1 MNNRSDGRDTS
12 KRVLGVVAAA
22 LLACLAFAPGQV
34 SAAKGDDSAGA
45 PDINP
50 QPVSKLKKG
59 GTFIWATT
67 QLCDNYNTSHVDGNF
82 AGCSYLMSGLLPG
95 TFYTDDKGAFQVDTN
110 YFTSIQ
116 LTSKSPQTVTY
127 TLNPKAKWSDGKAL
141 SLADFVGYWKAQ
153 NGSNEA
159 FEVVS
164 TTGYEDIASVTKG
177 ASANQIVVKFKNL
190 YADWQGL
197 FGGLLPAAVTASP
210 DKFNS
215 AWKDAPNVSAGP
227 FKWGGTDK
235 VAGTAWIVPNSAWW
249 GDKPVLDKM
258 LWKVVSAAAQ
268 LDALAN
274 GEVDAANTGPDAN
287 QYKRGLGLAGVDV
300 RVSVAPN
307 YRHMTFGNTGFMTD
321 TRVRQAVMMGID
333 RNVITKA
340 LIGPIDPKATPM
352 SNHIFVK
359 GLSCYSDNSG
369 IYGNYNLQRAD
380 ALLDA
385 AGWVKSGTKRIKAG
399 VELKPKITIPAGV
412 PTSAQESQ
420 LMQAMLAPLGIQL
433 EINVVPSADFF
444 SKYITPG
451 NFEMT
456 VFTWL
461 GTALPISASKSIMVT
476 DGGQNYGKI
485 GTAEIDKLYE
495 RANRELDPAKRCS
508 IATQI
513 DKKLWE
519 VGHSIINY
527 QRPDV
532 WQVDKKLANFGAF
545 GFSSGDY
552 AKIGFMK

>member
-1 MNNRSDGRDTS
+1 MTEINKGRAVT
-12 KRVLGVVAAA
+12 KRALRLVATA
-22 LLACLAFAPGQV
+22 LVASLAFAPSHV
-34 SAAKGDDSAGA
+34 SAASDEGGGA

-82 AGCSYLMSGLLPG
+82 AGCSYLMNGLLPG
-95 TFYTDDKGAFQVDTN
+95 TFYTDEKGAFQVDKN
-110 YFTSIQ
+110 YFTDIK
-116 LTSKSPQTVTY
+116 LTSTKPQVLTY
-127 TLNPKAKWSDGKAL
+127 TVNPKAKWSDGKPI
-141 SLADFVGYWKAQ
+141 SLADFVGYWKAN

-164 TTGYEDIASVTKG
+164 TTGYEDISSITKG
-177 ASANQIVVKFKNL
+177 AGANDIVVKFKNV

-197 FGGLLPAAVTASP
+197 FGGLLPASVTATP
-210 DKFNS
+210 EKFNTS
-215 AWKDAPNVSAGP
+215 WKEAPTLTAGP

-235 VAGTAWIVPNSAWW
+235 VAGTAWIVPSATWW

-258 LWKVVSAAAQ
+258 LWKVVTAAAQ

-287 QYKRGLGLAGVDV
+287 QYKRGLSLPGVDV

-321 TRVRQAVMMGID
+321 TRVRQAIMMGVD
-333 RNVITKA
+333 RSVITKA

-359 GLSCYSDNSG
+359 GLSCYKDNSG
-369 IYGNYNLQRAD
+369 IYGKYNLQKAD

-385 AGWVKSGTKRIKAG
+385 AGWVKSGTKRTKNG

-420 LMQAMLAPLGIQL
+420 LMQAMLAPLGVQL
-433 EINVVPSADFF
+433 EIQVVPSADFF
-444 SKYITPG
+444 SKWINPG

-461 GTALPISASKSIMVT
+461 GTSLPISSSKSIMTT

-495 RANRELDPAKRCS
+495 RANSELDPAKRCTL
-508 IATQI
+508 ATQI

-519 VGHSIINY
+519 VGHSMINY

-532 WQVDKKLANFGAF
+532 WQVDKNLANFGAF
-545 GFSSGDY
+545 GFSSSDY
-552 AKIGFMK
+552 AKIGFTK

>member
-1 MNNRSDGRDTS
+1 MRENNRGKVVAR
-12 KRVLGVVAAA
+12 RFVRVAAA
-22 LLACLAFAPGQV
+22 AIVASLALAPMQA
-34 SAAKGDDSAGA
+34 SAANQDNAGA
-45 PDINP
+45 PDVNP
-50 QPVSKLKKG
+50 QPVAKLKKG

-95 TFYTDDKGAFQVDTN
+95 TFYTDEQGAFQVDKN
-110 YFTSIQ
+110 YFSDIK
-116 LTSKSPQTVTY
+116 LTSRKPQTVTY
-127 TLNPKAKWSDGKAL
+127 TLNPKAKWSDGKAIG
-141 SLADFVGYWKAQ
+141 LADFVGYWKAN
-153 NGSNEA
+153 NGTNEA
-159 FEVVS
+159 FEIVS
-164 TTGYEDIASVTKG
+164 STGYEDIESVTKG
-177 ASANQIVVKFKNL
+177 ASANQVVVKFKNI

-197 FGGLLPAAVTASP
+197 FGGLLPASVTASP
-210 DKFNS
+210 EKFNS
-215 AWKDAPNVSAGP
+215 SWKDAPTLSAGP
-227 FKWGGTDK
+227 FKWGGTDN
-235 VAGTAWIVPNSAWW
+235 VAGTAWIVPNNAWW

-258 LWKVVSAAAQ
+258 LWKVVTAAAQ

-287 QYKRGLGLAGVDV
+287 QYKRGLGLSGVDV

-321 TRVRQAVMMGID
+321 TRVRQAIQMGVD

-340 LIGPIDPKATPM
+340 LIGPIDSKATPL

-359 GLSCYSDNSG
+359 GLSCYRDNAG
-369 IYGNYNLQRAD
+369 IYGTYNLQKAD

-385 AGWVKSGTKRIKAG
+385 AGWVKSGTKRSKGG
-399 VELKPKITIPAGV
+399 VDLKPKITIPAGV
-412 PTSAQESQ
+412 PTSAQEAQ
-420 LMQAMLAPLGIQL
+420 LMQAMLAPLGVQL

-444 SKYITPG
+444 SKYIIPG

-461 GTALPISASKSIMVT
+461 GTSLPISASKSIMT
-476 DGGQNYGKI
+476 TEGGQNYGKI

-495 RANRELDPAKRCS
+495 RANRELDPAKRCT

-519 VGHSIINY
+519 VGHSMITY

-532 WQVDKKLANFGAF
+532 WQVDAKLANFGAF

-552 AKIGFMK
+552 TKIGFMK

>member
-1 MNNRSDGRDTS
+1 MRENNRGKVVAR
-12 KRVLGVVAAA
+12 RFVRVAAA
-22 LLACLAFAPGQV
+22 AIVASLALAPMQA
-34 SAAKGDDSAGA
+34 SAANQDNAGA
-45 PDINP
+45 PDVNP
-50 QPVSKLKKG
+50 QPVAKLKKG

-95 TFYTDDKGAFQVDTN
+95 TFYTDEQGAFQVDKN
-110 YFTSIQ
+110 YFSDIK
-116 LTSKSPQTVTY
+116 LTSRKPQTVTY
-127 TLNPKAKWSDGKAL
+127 TLNPKAKWSDGKAIG
-141 SLADFVGYWKAQ
+141 LADFVGYWKAN
-153 NGSNEA
+153 NGTNEA
-159 FEVVS
+159 FEIVS
-164 TTGYEDIASVTKG
+164 STGYEDIESVTKG
-177 ASANQIVVKFKNL
+177 ASANQVVVKFKNI

-197 FGGLLPAAVTASP
+197 FGGLLPASVTASP
-210 DKFNS
+210 EKFNS
-215 AWKDAPNVSAGP
+215 SWKDAPTLSAGP

-235 VAGTAWIVPNSAWW
+235 VAGTAWIVPNNAWW

-258 LWKVVSAAAQ
+258 LWKVVTAAAQ

-287 QYKRGLGLAGVDV
+287 QYKRGLGLSGVDV

-321 TRVRQAVMMGID
+321 TRVRQAIQMGVD

-340 LIGPIDPKATPM
+340 LIGPIDSKATPL

-359 GLSCYSDNSG
+359 GLSCYRDNAG
-369 IYGNYNLQRAD
+369 IYGTYNLQKAD

-385 AGWVKSGTKRIKAG
+385 AGWVKSGTKRSKGG
-399 VELKPKITIPAGV
+399 VDLKPKITIPAGV
-412 PTSAQESQ
+412 PTSAQEAQ
-420 LMQAMLAPLGIQL
+420 LMQAMLAPLGVQL

-444 SKYITPG
+444 SKYIIPG

-461 GTALPISASKSIMVT
+461 GTSLPISASKSIMT
-476 DGGQNYGKI
+476 TEGGQNYGKI

-495 RANRELDPAKRCS
+495 RANRELDPAKRCA

-519 VGHSIINY
+519 VGHSMITY

-532 WQVDKKLANFGAF
+532 WQVDAKLANFGAF

-552 AKIGFMK
+552 TKIGFMK

>member
-1 MNNRSDGRDTS
+1 MQ
-12 KRVLGVVAAA
+12 A
-22 LLACLAFAPGQV
+22 
-34 SAAKGDDSAGA
+34 SAANQDNAGA
-45 PDINP
+45 PDVNP
-50 QPVSKLKKG
+50 QPVAKLKKG

-95 TFYTDDKGAFQVDTN
+95 TFYTDEQGAFQVDKN
-110 YFTSIQ
+110 YFSDIK
-116 LTSKSPQTVTY
+116 LTSRKPQTVTY
-127 TLNPKAKWSDGKAL
+127 TLNPKAKWSDGKAIG
-141 SLADFVGYWKAQ
+141 LADFVGYWKAN
-153 NGSNEA
+153 NGTNEA
-159 FEVVS
+159 FEIVS
-164 TTGYEDIASVTKG
+164 STGYEDIESVTKG
-177 ASANQIVVKFKNL
+177 ASANQVVVKFKNI

-197 FGGLLPAAVTASP
+197 FGGLLPASVTASP
-210 DKFNS
+210 EKFNS
-215 AWKDAPNVSAGP
+215 SWKDAPTLSAGP

-235 VAGTAWIVPNSAWW
+235 VAGTAWIVPNNAWW

-258 LWKVVSAAAQ
+258 LWKVVTAAAQ

-287 QYKRGLGLAGVDV
+287 QYKRGLGLSGVDV

-321 TRVRQAVMMGID
+321 TRVRQAIQMGVD

-340 LIGPIDPKATPM
+340 LIGPIDSKATPL

-359 GLSCYSDNSG
+359 GLSCYRDNAG
-369 IYGNYNLQRAD
+369 IYGTYNLQKAD

-385 AGWVKSGTKRIKAG
+385 AGWVKSGTKRSKGG
-399 VELKPKITIPAGV
+399 VDLKPKITIPAGV
-412 PTSAQESQ
+412 PTSAQEAQ
-420 LMQAMLAPLGIQL
+420 LMQAMLAPLGVQL

-444 SKYITPG
+444 SKYIIPG

-461 GTALPISASKSIMVT
+461 GTSLPISASKSIMT
-476 DGGQNYGKI
+476 TEGGQNYGKI

-495 RANRELDPAKRCS
+495 RANRELDPAKRCT

-519 VGHSIINY
+519 VGHSMITY

-532 WQVDKKLANFGAF
+532 WQVDAKLANFGAF

-552 AKIGFMK
+552 TKIGFMK

>member
-1 MNNRSDGRDTS
+1 MKSNQQGSRVA
-12 KRVLGVVAAA
+12 KRLVRVAAA
-22 LLACLAFAPGQV
+22 ALVASLALAPSAV
-34 SAAKGDDSAGA
+34 SAANEDNAGA
-45 PDINP
+45 PDVNP

-82 AGCSYLMSGLLPG
+82 AGCSYLMNGLLPG
-95 TFYTDDKGAFQVDTN
+95 TFYTDEKGAFQVDKN
-110 YFTSIQ
+110 YFTDIA
-116 LTSKSPQTVTY
+116 LTSRKPQTITY
-127 TLNPKAKWSDGKAL
+127 TLNPKAKWSDGKAIG
-141 SLADFVGYWKAQ
+141 LADFVGYWKAN

-159 FEVVS
+159 FEIVS
-164 TTGYEDIASVTKG
+164 STGYEDIESVTKG
-177 ASANQIVVKFKNL
+177 ANANQIVVKFKNI

-197 FGGLLPAAVTASP
+197 FGGLLPASVTSSP

-215 AWKDAPNVSAGP
+215 SWKDAPTLSAGP

-258 LWKVVSAAAQ
+258 LWKVVTAAAQ

-287 QYKRGLGLAGVDV
+287 QYKRGLGLSGVDV

-321 TRVRQAVMMGID
+321 TRVRQAIQMGVD

-340 LIGPIDPKATPM
+340 LIGPIDSKATPL

-359 GLSCYSDNSG
+359 GLSCYRDNAG
-369 IYGNYNLQRAD
+369 IYGTYNLQKAD

-385 AGWVKSGTKRIKAG
+385 AGWVKSGTKRSKGG
-399 VELKPKITIPAGV
+399 VDLKPKITIPAGV
-412 PTSAQESQ
+412 PTSAQEAQ
-420 LMQAMLAPLGIQL
+420 LMQAMLAPLGVQL

-444 SKYITPG
+444 SKYIIPG

-461 GTALPISASKSIMVT
+461 GTSLPISASKSIMTT

-495 RANRELDPAKRCS
+495 RANRELDPAKRCT

-519 VGHSIINY
+519 VGHSMINY

-532 WQVDKKLANFGAF
+532 WQVDAKLANFGAF

-552 AKIGFMK
+552 TKIGFMK

>member
-1 MNNRSDGRDTS
+1 MRENNRGKVVAR
-12 KRVLGVVAAA
+12 RFVRVAAA
-22 LLACLAFAPGQV
+22 AIVASLALAPMQA
-34 SAAKGDDSAGA
+34 SAANQDNAGA
-45 PDINP
+45 PDVNP
-50 QPVSKLKKG
+50 QPVAKLKKG

-95 TFYTDDKGAFQVDTN
+95 TFYTDEQGAFQVDKN
-110 YFTSIQ
+110 YFSDIK
-116 LTSKSPQTVTY
+116 LTSRKPQTVTY
-127 TLNPKAKWSDGKAL
+127 TLNPKAKWSDGKAIG
-141 SLADFVGYWKAQ
+141 LADFVGYWKAN
-153 NGSNEA
+153 NGTNEA
-159 FEVVS
+159 FEIVS
-164 TTGYEDIASVTKG
+164 STGYEDIESVTKG
-177 ASANQIVVKFKNL
+177 ASANQVVVKFKNI

-197 FGGLLPAAVTASP
+197 FGGLLPASVTASP
-210 DKFNS
+210 EKFNS
-215 AWKDAPNVSAGP
+215 SWKDAPTLSAGP

-235 VAGTAWIVPNSAWW
+235 VAGTAWIVPNNAWW

-258 LWKVVSAAAQ
+258 LWKVVTAAAQ

-287 QYKRGLGLAGVDV
+287 QYKRGLGLSGVDV

-321 TRVRQAVMMGID
+321 TRVRQAIQMGVD

-340 LIGPIDPKATPM
+340 LIGPIDSKATPL

-359 GLSCYSDNSG
+359 GLSCYRDNAG
-369 IYGNYNLQRAD
+369 IYGTYNLQKAD

-385 AGWVKSGTKRIKAG
+385 AGWVKSGTKRSKGG
-399 VELKPKITIPAGV
+399 VDLKPKITIPAGV
-412 PTSAQESQ
+412 PTSAQEAQ
-420 LMQAMLAPLGIQL
+420 LMQAMLAPLGVQL

-444 SKYITPG
+444 SKYIIPG

-461 GTALPISASKSIMVT
+461 GTSLPISASKSIMT
-476 DGGQNYGKI
+476 TEGGQNYGKI

-495 RANRELDPAKRCS
+495 RANRELNPAKRCVL
-508 IATQI
+508 ATTI

-519 VGHSIINY
+519 VGHSMIMY

-532 WQVDKKLANFGAF
+532 WQVDAKLANFGAF

-552 AKIGFMK
+552 TKIGFMK